1 MRATV
6 RVRGPQRLAVDTS
19 ALLALVAPR
28 DQHHAR
34 AVRIAREHVRN
45 GGRFVGSVLVLAE
58 LHGHLLRWR
67 GAPVAHDLVDRV
79 RRDGAY
85 EWHGVDSALVDAV
98 HRTWFSRL
106 GGARISLTDAVSF
119 ELMRREKLTTAF
131 AFDEDFVLA
140 GYALAE

>member
-1 MRATV
+1 M
-6 RVRGPQRLAVDTS
+6 AVDTS

-34 AVRIAREHVRN
+34 AVTFARDHLAR

-67 GAPVAHDLVDRV
+67 GAPEAHLLVDRV

-85 EWHGVDSALVDAV
+85 EWYGVDEAMLEAAHS
-98 HRTWFSRL
+98 TWLNRL

-119 ELMRREKLTTAF
+119 ELMARERLRVAF
-131 AFDEDFVLA
+131 AYDEDFALA

>member
-1 MRATV
+1 V
-6 RVRGPQRLAVDTS
+6 PLRVERRVAVDTS

-34 AVRIAREHVRN
+34 AVAFARAHLAR

-67 GAPVAHDLVDRV
+67 GAPEAHTLVDKV

-85 EWHGVDSALVDAV
+85 EWHGVDAALLEAV
-98 HRTWFSRL
+98 HQSWFSRL

-119 ELMRREKLTTAF
+119 ELMKREKLRVAF
-131 AFDEDFVLA
+131 AYDTDFELA

>member
-1 MRATV
+1 VSV
-6 RVRGPQRLAVDTS
+6 RVRDKNRLAVDTS

-34 AVRIAREHVRN
+34 AVRIAREHVQR

-67 GAPVAHDLVDRV
+67 GAPEAHALVDRV
-79 RRDGAY
+79 RRDRAY
-85 EWHGVDSALVDAV
+85 EWHGVDSELLDAV
-98 HRTWFSRL
+98 HSTWFSRL
-106 GGARISLTDAVSF
+106 GGAKISLTDAVSF
-119 ELMRREKLTTAF
+119 ELMRREQVETAF

-140 GYALAE
+140 GYRLAE